1 MEIRNNKLTIGVE
14 FKRCDECKRFDSKE
28 AQWDCNLANLNAGVL
43 GAPTHPESLLR
54 YWKAQE
60 LAGYPSASENV
71 KYFESRLK
79 ALEWDESGPDTVCP
93 VCGFSCGD
101 PFYLGEAHFCPEC
114 GVALKRPK
122 RD

>member
-1 MEIRNNKLTIGVE
+1 MKIVDKLSLGVE
-14 FKRCDECKRFDSKE
+14 LKRCDECDARRADSE
-28 AQWDCNLANLNAGVL
+28 ARWDCNLANLNAGVF
-43 GAPTHPESLLR
+43 GTPTHPESLLR

-71 KYFESRLK
+71 KYFESRIK
-79 ALEWDESGPDTVCP
+79 GLEWDESGPNTDCP
-93 VCGFSCGD
+93 VCGFSCSD

-122 RD
+122 WD